1 MQIEQVA
8 IEGRRSLVTQLYYWV
23 LLLSFLWGLFSFLNV
38 IWTTH
43 KWPSIRRGRFADLR
57 NALRQGQTI
66 QTTTLATEIPPD
78 CPESGLRQLS
88 TVQLETPGELLR
100 KIVSRADLQFTYAIS
115 GISNAATNLRRLAA
129 LQLILTA
136 AWGCYGIANIFK
148 ETHIRM
154 PDGIAVLFNSLSELF
169 GIIFIGLVIFAF
181 LYIIQWWMLALL
193 ARRERLWHSL
203 KGHLEL
209 LTTFRP

>member
-43 KWPSIRRGRFADLR
+43 KWPSIRRGRFAALR
-57 NALRQGQTI
+57 DAVRQGQAL

-129 LQLILTA
+129 LQLIVTA
-136 AWGCYGIANIFK
+136 AWG
-148 ETHIRM
+148 
-154 PDGIAVLFNSLSELF
+154 
-169 GIIFIGLVIFAF
+169 
-181 LYIIQWWMLALL
+181 LL
-193 ARRERLWHSL
+193 RHCQY
-203 KGHLEL
+203 
-209 LTTFRP
+209 F